1 MTEQTKPLASIGF
14 LAEVA
19 AKDAP
24 KLYRPNEVPKV
35 SDEAVAAL
43 AKASSSRP
51 GVSASFA
58 LFECAADR
66 FQLWRSGDV
75 WAVTMVR
82 DDPNLGRFLQ
92 IDMASGPITGP
103 LRIVME
109 EWAKDVGC
117 TTIFTTGVEMVEGD
131 ASGFAPVATITRK
144 VL

>member
-24 KLYRPNEVPKV
+24 KLYRPHEIPKV

-43 AKASSSRP
+43 AKVSSSRP

-66 FQLWRSGDV
+66 FQLWRSGDI
-75 WAVTMVR
+75 WTVTLVR

-92 IDMASGPITGP
+92 IEMASAAITGS
-103 LRIVME
+103 LRIAME
-109 EWAKDVGC
+109 EWAKDLGC
-117 TTIFTTGVEMVEGD
+117 LSMLSAGVEMAEGD
-131 ASGFAPVATITRK
+131 AAGFAPVATVTRK
-144 VL
+144 AL

>member
-19 AKDAP
+19 TKDAP

-66 FQLWRSGDV
+66 FQLWRSGEV
-75 WAVTMVR
+75 WAVTLVR

-92 IDMASGPITGP
+92 IEMASAAITSP
-103 LRIVME
+103 LRISME
-109 EWAKDVGC
+109 EWAKDLGC
-117 TTIFTTGVEMVEGD
+117 LSILSAGVEMAEGD
-131 ASGFAPVATITRK
+131 AAGFAPIAVITRK

>member
-14 LAEVA
+14 LAAAV

-24 KLYRPNEVPKV
+24 KLYSPHEIPKV

-43 AKASSSRP
+43 AKASGSRP

-75 WAVTMVR
+75 WAVTLVR
-82 DDPNLGRFLQ
+82 DGPNLGRFLQ
-92 IDMASGPITGP
+92 IEMASGSITGP
-103 LRIVME
+103 LRICME
-109 EWAKDVGC
+109 EWAKDLGC
-117 TTIFTTGVEMVEGD
+117 LSIISAGVDMAEGD
-131 ASGFAPVATITRK
+131 TAGFTQIAVITRK
-144 VL
+144 AL